1 MKAPIASLLITVLAC
16 TAISAGEGDE
26 KKPAPAPADQKATVT
41 HAAGMVYTTDQS
53 RGANGELPA
62 EIVQALNSTINTSS
76 DGLTEQH
83 LADGAVMV
91 DLKGRFQS
99 AIVMTV
105 DEKGKLKSSC
115 HSTAPGHT
123 CEEHTQAEAAT
134 PPPGN

>member
-1 MKAPIASLLITVLAC
+1 MKAIAVLMITILAGAPIL
-16 TAISAGEGDE
+16 AGEGDE
-26 KKPAPAPADQKATVT
+26 KPAQQPPTEQKTQVT
-41 HAAGMVYTTDQS
+41 GAAGMVYTTDQS

-91 DLKGRFQS
+91 DLQGRFQS
-99 AIVMTV
+99 ALVMTV
-105 DEKGKLKSSC
+105 DDKGQLKSSC
-115 HSTAPGHT
+115 HSTAPGHS
-123 CEEHTQAEAAT
+123 CDQHGEKEPAQ